1 MNIFDFLQSI
11 FTKTKRKTVYVFD
24 FLQSIFIK
32 TKRNDVVVSFTTIP
46 SRLNNL
52 EPCIKSLINQT
63 ITPSAIV
70 LWLCEDN
77 YFGKNSISK
86 DSIPEYVLENE
97 RKGLLT
103 IKWTKNIGPFTK
115 LIPALSEF
123 PGKKIITAD
132 DDTIYP
138 KNWLKRLLRVSDDN
152 PGDIVC
158 YRGSK
163 MLLSHDNKLQPY
175 NTWPEF
181 TSKKKSPL
189 LFFKGKDGV
198 LYPPGSFSKE
208 VFNVSVFKELTPF
221 NDDIWYTAM
230 ALLNGANC
238 IKVESIHGDFPVT
251 EGSFE
256 VMLMSTNVEYEKND
270 KYLERVFS
278 RYDLFKKLH

>member
-1 MNIFDFLQSI
+1 VKVIDFLHSI
-11 FTKTKRKTVYVFD
+11 FTKTKRKTVYWLDV
-24 FLQSIFIK
+24 LQSIFTK
-32 TKRNDVVVSFTTIP
+32 TKRKDVIVSLTTIP
-46 SRLNNL
+46 SRLTGL
-52 EPCIKSLINQT
+52 EQCLKSLINQT
-63 ITPSAIV
+63 ITPGFIV

-86 DSIPEYVLENE
+86 DTIPLHILEYE
-97 RKGLLT
+97 RKGLLI

-123 PGKKIITAD
+123 PDKKIITAD

-138 KNWLKRLLRVSDDN
+138 KNWLKRLLVVSDDN

-208 VFNVSVFKELTPF
+208 IFNVTVFKKLTPF
-221 NDDIWYTAM
+221 NDDIWYRAM
-230 ALLNGANC
+230 ALLNGTNA

-251 EGSFE
+251 EDSFE
-256 VMLMSTNVEYEKND
+256 IMLMQSNVEEEKND
-270 KYLERVFS
+270 EYLKKVFS
-278 RYDLFKKLH
+278 RYDLFNKLH